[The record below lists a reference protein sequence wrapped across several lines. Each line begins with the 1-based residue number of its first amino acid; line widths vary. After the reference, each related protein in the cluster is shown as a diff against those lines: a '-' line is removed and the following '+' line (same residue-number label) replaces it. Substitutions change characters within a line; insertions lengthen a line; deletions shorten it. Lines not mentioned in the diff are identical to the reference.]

1 MLVDR
6 IIKKLINHGD
16 KPQGIDGVYEN
27 PNPPPKY
34 VVVEAKYGTSQLGD
48 TESSGKQMGDRWV
61 EDRLEAAVNDEVKLD
76 DIIIEGYEKWLIR
89 YDPKT
94 GQTTKKVIPHDS

>member
-1 MLVDR
+1 
-6 IIKKLINHGD
+6 
-16 KPQGIDGVYEN
+16 
-27 PNPPPKY
+27 
-34 VVVEAKYGTSQLGD
+34 VEAKYGTSQLGD